1 MENNQ
6 NQFHDIND
14 DKIIEIIK
22 PYQEKINKLQEEIS
36 QKDLEIAQ
44 LKYKLYQYNNTN
56 KIIIKLTILIIN

>member
-44 LKYKLYQYNNTN
+44 LKYNYINIIIQI
-56 KIIIKLTILIIN
+56 KIIIN